1 MDAPEFSWSVGLVFH
16 LCVGVMLI
24 STIGSG
30 YADKS
35 GVSSYSPGTA
45 IDAVGATGA
54 TAKQA
59 DVMLTEVASVIASLS
74 SGNSGNSSN
83 VQPAPTY
90 TATGLLDGNNP
101 VSTGTSSNPPAS
113 VNADGSN
120 AESVLQ
126 QAVDKEIV
134 ATLSA
139 KAVVAGVYNGMG
151 ILESLPF
158 SRVTDL
164 GSLLRYNPQLSS
176 ILVGNSYNQGIIESL
191 NIIA

>member
-1 MDAPEFSWSVGLVFH
+1 
-16 LCVGVMLI
+16 
-24 STIGSG
+24 
-30 YADKS
+30 
-35 GVSSYSPGTA
+35 
-45 IDAVGATGA
+45 
-54 TAKQA
+54 
-59 DVMLTEVASVIASLS
+59 
-74 SGNSGNSSN
+74 
-83 VQPAPTY
+83 
-90 TATGLLDGNNP
+90 TGLLDGNNP
-101 VSTGTSSNPPAS
+101 VNTGTSSDPLAS